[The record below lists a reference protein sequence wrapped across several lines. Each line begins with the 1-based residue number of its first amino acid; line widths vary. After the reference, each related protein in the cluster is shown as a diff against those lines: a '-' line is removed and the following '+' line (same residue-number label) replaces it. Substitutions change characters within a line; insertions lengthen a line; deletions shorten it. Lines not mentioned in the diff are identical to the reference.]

1 MSQDQTRCST
11 WQNQPKKYFPLLK
24 WDQSPKLPSFVHQ
37 SIFSKNYAKFY
48 AVVKNVQECD
58 FSEENLK
65 KKLSDLAWLDLNVRS
80 HVTIISMLMEDH
92 TVIPFNFGTIYRS
105 EESLKK
111 FMGEYSNAIVQNLLL
126 VEWKEEWAVKLYCN
140 QDVMKAQ
147 IDNLSHEAAELEYQ
161 IMASSPGK
169 AFLLTRKKA
178 DLIDL
183 EIDRLSKSYGQEFF
197 NEFNALSAS
206 AKLINIIPKEF
217 SGRNDKMILNAAFL
231 LPKDKT
237 IEFVSLLGRLQKKY
251 AGIGF
256 ELEGTGPWPPFSF
269 VSIKENQ

>member
-1 MSQDQTRCST
+1 MTGELIYAYCVSATM
-11 WQNQPKKYFPLLK
+11 PEPGG
-24 WDQSPKLPSFVHQ
+24 SPE
-37 SIFSKNYAKFY
+37 YAGLQVVSSGGLY
-48 AVVKNVQECD
+48 AVVKNVQECE

-111 FMGEYSNAIVQNLLL
+111 FMEDYSNAIVQNLLL

-140 QDVMKAQ
+140 QGVMKAQ
-147 IDNLSHEAAELEYQ
+147 IDNLSPEAAELEDQ
-161 IMASSPGK
+161 IMATSPGK
-169 AFLLTRKKA
+169 AYLLTRKKA

-183 EIDRLSKSYGQEFF
+183 EIDRLCKRYGQEFF

-217 SGRNDKMILNAAFL
+217 SGRNDQMILNASFL

-237 IEFVSLLGRLQKKY
+237 IEFISLLGRLRKKY

-256 ELEGTGPWPPFSF
+256 EFEGTGPWPPFSF